1 MNDSLVSIVIPNY
14 NRANLIGETLDSIIQ
29 QTYEDWECIIV
40 DDRSTDGSIEIIKN
54 YSNKDPRFLLIER
67 PQEYSKG
74 ANACRNIG
82 KSLAHGKY
90 IIFFDSD
97 DIMLPN
103 HVEEKVRLICSKN
116 YDYAIAKSEYFNNP
130 ENKNPMQYRGLFTT
144 PITAE
149 NFITKKINWI
159 TFDPIIKTEI
169 AKKIDFTEKRAS
181 AEEYNYFC
189 KLVLTTENAIAT
201 NKVLTKRR
209 YHEGSYQV
217 NLDSLEKILEN
228 NFYYFYDTYFEILNL
243 HPNKASKKYLL
254 ENIMTILYRKK
265 IKPNYNKY
273 SLYLE
278 IIKVFGILK
287 GLKKIY
293 ILVSK

>member
-54 YSNKDPRFLLIER
+54 YSNKDSRFLLIER

-103 HVEEKVRLICSKN
+103 HIEEKVRLICSKIMIMPLLKVN
-116 YDYAIAKSEYFNNP
+116 ILIILKIKILCSIEVYSPLPLQQKILLPKNKLDY
-130 ENKNPMQYRGLFTT
+130 
-144 PITAE
+144 
-149 NFITKKINWI
+149 
-159 TFDPIIKTEI
+159 FDPIIKTEI
-169 AKKIDFTEKRAS
+169 AKNRF
-181 AEEYNYFC
+181 
-189 KLVLTTENAIAT
+189 
-201 NKVLTKRR
+201 
-209 YHEGSYQV
+209 
-217 NLDSLEKILEN
+217 
-228 NFYYFYDTYFEILNL
+228 
-243 HPNKASKKYLL
+243 
-254 ENIMTILYRKK
+254 YRKK
-265 IKPNYNKY
+265 SICR
-273 SLYLE
+273 
-278 IIKVFGILK
+278 GIQFFL
-287 GLKKIY
+287 
-293 ILVSK
+293 